1 MNSTG
6 VHSNLG
12 NVLPKELSILS
23 SFHLWKYSSHNKG
36 KPTKTPVNK
45 SGYSVGYNDVT
56 LPMTLSEAFSVATAK
71 DWGVGITLKDG
82 LYVDAVQGY
91 LWCIDF
97 DGFAELN
104 GTQVDSCSLEI
115 LEKFNSYTEMSPSK
129 TGFKVFLVSD
139 KPPIKKMK
147 VLFSKSSFADQ
158 FPDIDKYKNRAV
170 EIFSQNLFL
179 AITGDLFSKN
189 KYHTLRMIKSD
200 ELEKLISDLD
210 KIAKDSGGLGLNNST
225 PSAPLIIPVKN
236 KNRLTKE
243 SLTLLLSFINADD
256 EETWSDVANA
266 IARLYGEDGRES
278 FHTYSSGS
286 NKYDEETCNGRYDRA
301 LSELSDHPDG
311 FGTKRLLD
319 LAKLNSKWNNP
330 KLNNEVDINIPGL
343 DLAIPKEDWRKGI
356 TASELSTKSFP
367 PLMWVVQD
375 ILPEGCYILSAR
387 PKVGKSWLSLQVSLA
402 VALGESTLGKNVV
415 KGKAIYLALE
425 DNQRR
430 LQDRL
435 ELLKPDGY
443 STENLLLFTQWPS
456 FDNNGIEEL
465 IKLILKEEPKLVV
478 IDTLAKVRAASR
490 STHVY
495 ENDYKTLAPLTAMA
509 NKYRLCILIVTHN
522 RKGKSE
528 NDALEQVS
536 GSLGLTGAVDGALV
550 IDGIRTDK
558 QYKLSLIGRD
568 IPTDDELAIAREP
581 NGEWHILG
589 NAAQVF
595 VSEERKAILEL
606 LLLHPDGLKPKEIS
620 DLLGKKSGASRK
632 LLTTMTASLQVI
644 NDKGIYKHP
653 SPIGISTNNS
663 SISNSGNS
671 SNIV

>member
-1 MNSTG
+1 MG
-6 VHSNLG
+6 VNSNLS
-12 NVLPKELSILS
+12 NVLPKELSTLD
-23 SFHLWKYSSHNKG
+23 SFHLWKYSFHNKG
-36 KPTKTPVNK
+36 KPAKTPVNK
-45 SGYSVGYNDVT
+45 SGYSVGYNDVS
-56 LPMTLSEAFSVATAK
+56 LPMPFSDAFKEATAK
-71 DWGVGITLKDG
+71 DCGVGITLKEG
-82 LYVDAVQGY
+82 LYIDTVQGY
-91 LWCIDF
+91 LWCMDF
-97 DGFAELN
+97 DGFAELK
-104 GTQVDSCSLEI
+104 GTHVDDGVIEI
-115 LEKFNSYTEMSPSK
+115 LDKFNSYTEMSPSG

-139 KPPIKKMK
+139 KQPIKKMK
-147 VLFSKSSFADQ
+147 VLFSKSSFAEQ

-179 AITGDLFSKN
+179 AITGDLFSQS

-200 ELEKLISDLD
+200 ELDKLISDLD
-210 KIAKDSGGLGLNNST
+210 KIAKESGGLGFH
-225 PSAPLIIPVKN
+225 PSPILSLTKSQVQTKY
-236 KNRLTKE
+236 NRLTKK
-243 SLTLLLSFINADD
+243 SLYDVLSFINADD
-256 EETWSDVANA
+256 EETWSDAVNSL
-266 IARLYGEDGRES
+266 ARVYGEDGRES
-278 FHTYSSGS
+278 FHLYSKRS
-286 NKYDEETCNGRYDRA
+286 NKYDQDTCNERYDRA
-301 LSELSDHPDG
+301 LFELSDRPDG
-311 FGTKRLLD
+311 FGIKRLID
-319 LAKLNSKWNNP
+319 FAKSNPEWNSP
-330 KLNNEVDINIPGL
+330 KLIYEIDDEIKNIEPIQTK
-343 DLAIPKEDWRKGI
+343 DDWRKGI
-356 TASELSTKSFP
+356 TAGELSTKTFS
-367 PLMWVVQD
+367 PLMWVVED

-402 VALGESTLGKNVV
+402 VALGERTLGKNVV

-430 LQDRL
+430 LQSRL
-435 ELLKPDGY
+435 EQLKPDGY

-465 IKLILKEEPKLVV
+465 INLILKEEPKLVV

-495 ENDYKTLAPLTAMA
+495 ENDYKTLAPLTAIA

-568 IPTDDELAIAREP
+568 IPTDDELAIARES

-589 NAAQVF
+589 NASQVF

-606 LLLHPDGLKPKEIS
+606 LRLNPEGLKPKEIS
-620 DLLGKKSGASRK
+620 DILEKKSGATRK
-632 LLTTMTASLQVI
+632 LLTTMAASLQVV

-653 SPIGISTNNS
+653 SPIGISTNIS
-663 SISNSGNS
+663 SISNSGNNGN
-671 SNIV
+671 NI